1 MKSVKMMEWIKQIVQ
16 SLVVVLLQVLL
27 FDHLQIAGWGF
38 PMVYVLVLMNM
49 PVQIPRWAEMLIGA
63 AVGLVF
69 DVWNSS
75 LGVNMAACIAF
86 SFLRPILLG
95 NLVQDLERVK
105 GEVCSN
111 SIGRIEYLKCLVFLV
126 LLHHLLVFAL
136 EAWSWNNWWIVLIQ
150 TLISSVLSILII
162 IGYDIFKQ

>member
-1 MKSVKMMEWIKQIVQ
+1 MGWNKQILQ
-16 SLVVVLLQVLL
+16 ALVIVLLQVLL
-27 FDHLQIAGWGF
+27 FDHLQISGWGF
-38 PMVYVLVLMNM
+38 PMVYVLVLMNL

-63 AVGLVF
+63 VVGLVF

-86 SFLRPILLG
+86 GFVRPILLG
-95 NLVQDLERVK
+95 NVVQDLERVK

-111 SIGRIEYLKCLVFLV
+111 TIGRLEYLKCLVFLV

-136 EAWSWNNWWIVLIQ
+136 EAWSWENWWIVLIQ
-150 TLISSVLSILII
+150 TLISGALTISIIV
-162 IGYDIFKQ
+162 GYDILKQ

>member
-1 MKSVKMMEWIKQIVQ
+1 MGWSKQIVQ
-16 SLVVVLLQVLL
+16 ALLIVLLQVLL
-27 FDHLQIAGWGF
+27 FDHLQIAGWGV
-38 PMVYVLVLMNM
+38 PMVYVLVLMNL

-63 AVGLVF
+63 VVGLIF

-95 NLVQDLERVK
+95 NVVQDLERVK

-126 LLHHLLVFAL
+126 LLHHFFVFAL
-136 EAWSWNNWWIVLIQ
+136 EAWSWNNWLMVLIQ
-150 TLISSVLSILII
+150 TLISSVLTILII
-162 IGYDIFKQ
+162 VGYDIFKR